1 MFALKKFKQCKQNN
15 YNKNRK
21 LVKQNIRTDNDKGKI
36 KMFGF
41 LKKKESKKVQ
51 ELTEDIKLEKFKTYI
66 FDLERKIL
74 RDSLTSIMNA
84 NVKVKDENGKE
95 VTDMRATISSMKTQA
110 RVALETVDNMKNKL
124 EEKQAKK

>member
-1 MFALKKFKQCKQNN
+1 
-15 YNKNRK
+15 
-21 LVKQNIRTDNDKGKI
+21 
-36 KMFGF
+36 MFGF

-95 VTDMRATISSMKTQA
+95 VTDMRATISAMKTQA

>member
-1 MFALKKFKQCKQNN
+1 MFALKKFKQYKQN
-15 YNKNRK
+15 KRK
-21 LVKQNIRTDNDKGKI
+21 LRRYIRTDSDKGKI

-95 VTDMRATISSMKTQA
+95 VTDMRATISAMKTQA

>member
-1 MFALKKFKQCKQNN
+1 MFALKKFKQCKQN
-15 YNKNRK
+15 KRK
-21 LVKQNIRTDNDKGKI
+21 LRRYIRTDSDKGKI

-41 LKKKESKKVQ
+41 LKKKENKKVQ

-95 VTDMRATISSMKTQA
+95 VTDMRATISAMKTQA

>member
-1 MFALKKFKQCKQNN
+1 MFALKKFKQGKQNN

-41 LKKKESKKVQ
+41 LKKKENKKVQ

-95 VTDMRATISSMKTQA
+95 VTDMRATISAMKTQA